1 VRRATA
7 GFTLLELMVVVLIV
21 AVASGMISLSLRD
34 RSQSKLETEGA
45 RLAALLE
52 TARTQS
58 RIIGTDVRWEPVAAG
73 GFEFTGLPPKAA
85 KELPRAWLETDTKA
99 TIVGAP
105 QLKLGPEPLLP
116 AQRVVLHLGDRD
128 LAVGTDGLAPFQIVD
143 SATGT
148 PAP

>member
-1 VRRATA
+1 MA

-58 RIIGTDVRWEPVAAG
+58 RIIGTDVRWEPVAGG

-85 KELPRAWLETDTKA
+85 KDLPRAWLETDTKA

-128 LAVGTDGLAPFQIVD
+128 LAVGTDGLAPFQIID
-143 SATGT
+143 SATGA
-148 PAP
+148 PAQ